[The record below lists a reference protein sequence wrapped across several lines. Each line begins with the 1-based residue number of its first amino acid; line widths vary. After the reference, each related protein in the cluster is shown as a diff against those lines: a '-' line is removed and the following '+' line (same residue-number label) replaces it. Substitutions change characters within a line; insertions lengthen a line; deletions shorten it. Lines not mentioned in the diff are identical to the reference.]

1 MIRTLKDLAP
11 GASGKVVM
19 VKGKGAIKR
28 RFMDMGV
35 IKGTEINVE
44 KVAPLGDP
52 IEIKIKGYSLTLRK
66 EDAQNIVI
74 E

>member
-1 MIRTLKDLAP
+1 MIKTLKDLEP

-19 VKGKGAIKR
+19 VKGKGGIKR

-35 IKGTEINVE
+35 IKGTKINVE

-52 IEIKIKGYSLTLRK
+52 IEVKIKGYSLTLRK

>member
-11 GASGKVVM
+11 GASGKVMM

-52 IEIKIKGYSLTLRK
+52 IEVKIKGYSLTLRK

>member
-1 MIRTLKDLAP
+1 MRTLKDLAP
-11 GASGKVVM
+11 GASGKVMM

-52 IEIKIKGYSLTLRK
+52 IEVKIKGYSLTLRK